1 MRTKLTKNLN
11 IEISKGEYDTSKLLK
26 FKNEIKKI
34 LYLMKL
40 ERRYFDESPIVKFYI
55 FGDSYILYIE
65 EINVN
70 FNINITSIIDI
81 IDITSIIDEY
91 SFYIFTYY
99 PGIKDMKTFEFKYNM
114 LKI

>member
-11 IEISKGEYDTSKLLK
+11 IEISKGKYDTSKLLK
-26 FKNEIKKI
+26 FKNEIEKV

-40 ERRYFDESPIVKFYI
+40 ERRYFDESPRVKFYI
-55 FGDSYILYIE
+55 FGDFYILYIE
-65 EINVN
+65 EINTN
-70 FNINITSIIDI
+70 FN
-81 IDITSIIDEY
+81 IDITSIIDGY

-99 PGIKDMKTFEFKYNM
+99 PGIRDMKTFEFKYNM

>member
-1 MRTKLTKNLN
+1 MNTKLTKNLN
-11 IEISKGEYDTSKLLK
+11 IEILKGENNTSKLLK

-40 ERRYFDESPIVKFYI
+40 ERRYFDETPTVKFYI
-55 FGDSYILYIE
+55 FGDSYILYIK

-70 FNINITSIIDI
+70 FNLCTTSIIDQ
-81 IDITSIIDEY
+81 Y
-91 SFYIFTYY
+91 SFYIYTYY
-99 PGIKDMKTFEFKYNM
+99 PGIRDMKTFEFKYNM